1 MKKYLLLGIIIGGI
15 VIFFITKH
23 DSLGKVVYEKNALTL
38 EQHASLPIPPK
49 IENPK
54 IDTNAVD
61 ITYLMGKFDPAKE
74 KDFILIPGNYL
85 VAKNTLYLRK
95 ETLDAFIKMRTNA
108 LKDGVTLNIVSATRN
123 FTSQK
128 SIWENKWTG
137 KTIVAG
143 ENLKTKYPDGNDRF
157 KKILEFSS
165 VPSTSRH
172 HWGTDMDINSVDPS
186 YFNTVKG
193 QKEYDWLAKNAKDYG
208 FCQPYSA
215 DRKTG
220 YNEEKWHWSYVP
232 LSKDFT
238 NEYKKLIN
246 LKDIKGFLGDTYV
259 KQNDVINNYVL
270 GINPD
275 CL

>member
-1 MKKYLLLGIIIGGI
+1 MKKYLLLGIITSGI
-15 VIFFITKH
+15 VIFFITEH
-23 DSLGKVVYEKNALTL
+23 DSLGKVVYEKNALTP
-38 EQHASLPIPPK
+38 EQHASLPITPK
-49 IENPK
+49 IENTKP
-54 IDTNAVD
+54 DTSIVD

-74 KDFILIPGNYL
+74 KDFVSIPTTYL

-95 ETLDAFIKMRTNA
+95 ETLDGFVKMRTNA
-108 LKDGVTLNIVSATRN
+108 LKDGITLNIVSATRN
-123 FTSQK
+123 FNSQK

-143 ENLKTKYPDGNDRF
+143 ENLKKKYPDGNDRF

-193 QKEYDWLAKNAKDYG
+193 KKEYDWLAKNAKDYG

-215 DRKTG
+215 GRKTG
-220 YNEEKWHWSYVP
+220 YNEEKWHWSYKP
-232 LSKDFT
+232 LSKNFT
-238 NEYKKLIN
+238 NEYKKLIS
-246 LKDIKGFLGDTYV
+246 LKDIKGFLGDTYAT
-259 KQNDVINNYVL
+259 QNDVINNYVL